1 MGSFRFKARAGC
13 EFMLKRVG
21 AEEKKPELAE
31 QYGAHESKTSDCKH
45 AVSNGVLNKL
55 FRSKFRLAHRMA
67 CSPEAF
73 VALRHVGMTASGIY
87 ACITK
92 SSHFPN
98 NCFVPAA
105 PDVQRDLGQIQAQL
119 GRTGLGNAFLTE
131 TGGWMECPQQKFL
144 ATKSSGV
151 ATSAPCHCRHAC
163 GANPTKYKKKQHFA
177 FHTYNVGRLHF
188 SELATAPVV
197 VRNDNFFP
205 LL

>member
-1 MGSFRFKARAGC
+1 MAHMNQKLAIAN
-13 EFMLKRVG
+13 MLCRN
-21 AEEKKPELAE
+21 
-31 QYGAHESKTSDCKH
+31 
-45 AVSNGVLNKL
+45 VSNGVLSKL

-73 VALRHVGMTASGIY
+73 VALRHVGMTACGIC

-92 SSHFPN
+92 SSHFPKKYKK

-131 TGGWMECPQQKFL
+131 NGWMECPQQKFL
-144 ATKSSGV
+144 ATNSSGV

-163 GANPTKYKKKQHFA
+163 GANPTKYKKNNISLSIRTMWVGCI
-177 FHTYNVGRLHF
+177 FHNW
-188 SELATAPVV
+188 
-197 VRNDNFFP
+197 P
-205 LL
+205 LLQW